1 MQLIGVLDLAGG
13 RAVHARG
20 GVRTRYAPVGV
31 AAGCPIDGDAFALAR
46 TYVDRLGLTELY
58 AADLDAIAARQSP
71 EPGASAD
78 LRAQETIIASLTTVA
93 PLWLDAAISRPVH
106 ARQALA
112 LGAARV
118 VVGLETLQSFAE
130 LSAICTALGKTD
142 LPPSDPLRGIRPKA
156 ASSPSADPVRPIRPT
171 VVFSLDLR
179 DGNPIAPRLN
189 VSSADPVDLAARAAD
204 AGASTVIVLDVGR
217 AGRAT
222 GPDLAMVTRVRAA
235 APGVTLIAGGGI
247 RGLEDLVRL
256 TDAGCEGALVAT
268 ALHDGR
274 LGVEDVRGLSHVS
287 ESR

>member
-1 MQLIGVLDLAGG
+1 MRLIGVLDLAGG

-31 AAGCPIDGDAFALAR
+31 AAGYPIGGDAVALAR
-46 TYVDRLGLTELY
+46 TYVDRLGLAELY
-58 AADLDAIAARQSP
+58 VADLDAIAARQSP
-71 EPGASAD
+71 EPGASGE
-78 LRAQETIIASLTTVA
+78 LQTQETLIASLTTVA
-93 PLWLDAAISRPVH
+93 PLWLDAAISCSAH
-106 ARQALA
+106 ARLAFA

-118 VVGLETLQSFAE
+118 VVGLETLRSFAD
-130 LSAICTALGKTD
+130 LSAICTAQGNTR
-142 LPPSDPLRGIRPKA
+142 SF
-156 ASSPSADPVRPIRPT
+156 SADPLGGNRAAVA
-171 VVFSLDLR
+171 FSLDLR

-204 AGASTVIVLDVGR
+204 AGASTVIVLDVAR

-222 GPDLAMVTRVRAA
+222 APDLAMVTRVRAA

-256 TDAGCEGALVAT
+256 TNAGCEGALVAT
-268 ALHDGR
+268 SLHDGR